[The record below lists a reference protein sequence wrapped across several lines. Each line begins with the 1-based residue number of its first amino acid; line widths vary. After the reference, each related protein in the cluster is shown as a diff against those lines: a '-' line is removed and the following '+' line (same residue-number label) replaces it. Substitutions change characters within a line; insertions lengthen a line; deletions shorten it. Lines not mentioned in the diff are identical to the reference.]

1 MQTKPILFTT
11 QLERAIGDKLSQ
23 DFHAVWPGYHRWFQL
38 SEHPVYDQEGR
49 HQISLHMPELLHT
62 YDKLCDSLSADKHVA
77 AFLSLYNPPSFPTGC
92 SQMAWQHNNVNR
104 LIRNYDFPASL
115 SERKLLFTNWNGTR
129 VMAMSDCIWG
139 VLDSINEHG
148 LAVSL
153 AYGGNVTR
161 GKGFAITLLLRYVLE
176 FCSTVKDAS
185 EALSRLPVHMP
196 YNVTLIDRQRNVCT
210 IEVCPGRSARLY
222 SHAFATNHQHEGH
235 ADNLDAVSDS
245 SIREQYIATRM
256 GNNKTSEIDAL
267 AMFLNPPLYRHA
279 KDWQGWGTLYTASY
293 DVNEGS
299 VALVWPNRQVIKQ
312 TFSHFVETSAFIN
325 APSFT

>member
-1 MQTKPILFTT
+1 MHNKGILFTA
-11 QLERAIGDKLSQ
+11 QLEYLIGDKLSQ
-23 DFHAVWPGYHRWFQL
+23 DFFSVWPAYHRWFQL
-38 SEHPVYDQEGR
+38 SEHPVTDTQGR
-49 HQISLHMPELLHT
+49 YELAQHMPELLNT
-62 YDKLCDSLSADKHVA
+62 YDALCNALNADKHVA

-92 SQMAWQHNNVNR
+92 SQMAWQNSRANR

-115 SERKLLFTNWNGTR
+115 SERKLLFTQWNGTK
-129 VMAMSDCIWG
+129 VMAMTDCIWG
-139 VLDSINEHG
+139 VLDGINEHG

-176 FCSTVKDAS
+176 FCQTVKEAIDA
-185 EALSRLPVHMP
+185 LTRVPVHMP
-196 YNVTLIDRQRNVCT
+196 YNVTLIDRSGDVRT
-210 IEVCPGRSARLY
+210 IEVCPGKPARI
-222 SHAFATNHQHEGH
+222 SPHAFATNHQHEGH

-256 GNNKTSEIDAL
+256 ANADTTEIDAL
-267 AMFLNPPLYRHA
+267 AMFLSPPLYRNA

-299 VALVWPNRQVIKQ
+299 VALIWPNRQVIKQ
-312 TFSHFVETSAFIN
+312 RFDHFVETSMLID
-325 APSFT
+325 APSFN